1 MKTAVIYARY
11 SSERQTEQSIE
22 GQIRECTE
30 YAKYND
36 ILIVDTYNHNHHQS
50 FHMIHHNHVR
60 CDKVWITTPRLDG
73 KARGNSTNFTRRG
86 LFFTQNTEK
95 AFSNANFF

>member
-11 SSERQTEQSIE
+11 SSEKQTEQSIE

-36 ILIVDTYNHNHHQS
+36 IVILDKYIDRVCPSINKVAIEAATISIIPIPVFNIYIGVETYLLIS
-50 FHMIHHNHVR
+50 FCN
-60 CDKVWITTPRLDG
+60 KALLTLLDF
-73 KARGNSTNFTRRG
+73 KD
-86 LFFTQNTEK
+86 
-95 AFSNANFF
+95 